1 MSLADHLDPRAVLI
15 DPQARDKWQLLEVL
29 VQALAD
35 AGLLPASRV
44 EDARAA
50 LEARER
56 SVSTGME
63 QGIAVPHAAL
73 EDLDR
78 VLAAMAI
85 LRDGLD
91 FQSLDSQPAR
101 LVVLLLVPKHEKV
114 THVRTLTEVARRL
127 GSAYFRERI
136 LAAATPEDVVEL
148 WRQDNS

>member
-1 MSLADHLDPRAVLI
+1 MALADHLDPRAVLL
-15 DPQARDKWQLLEVL
+15 DPRARDKWELLDVM
-29 VQALAD
+29 VRALAD
-35 AGLLPASRV
+35 AGLLPRDRV
-44 EDARAA
+44 EAARAA

-63 QGIAVPHAAL
+63 QGIAVPHAAMEGL
-73 EDLDR
+73 ER
-78 VLAAMAI
+78 VLAAMAV
-85 LRDGLD
+85 LRDGID

-101 LVVLLLVPKHEKV
+101 IVVLLLVPKHEKV

-148 WRQDNS
+148 WRTEDA